1 MDSKFT
7 HTAELIRREI
17 EGILL
22 RVGLLCRVFGRGKSN
37 HSLESKLSK
46 EPGKYSLGTKL
57 IQDAIGIRVALYFSE
72 DVSIVQEL
80 LASKFELL
88 DADSTIDSPT
98 TDQFTVSR
106 HNLIFKIPSDY
117 FNEMRRAVSTNP
129 IDTTFELQIRSILSE
144 GWHEVDHD
152 LRYKSKS
159 NWDGQDDLSRALNGI
174 MATLETSEWSM
185 RKIFDDLAYRH
196 YKKGNWPAMLHCK
209 VRMRAAPHLSDTL
222 VKLMDQ
228 NEELANDIHRIN
240 RNKVIHWFAHT
251 PFRIP
256 VNLDNIVYVW
266 NEIGPKNLLVHS
278 AAPELILQAVAE
290 MSPISKY
297 RI

>member
-1 MDSKFT
+1 MNMNSKFT
-7 HTAELIRREI
+7 HTAELVRRDV
-17 EGILL
+17 EGLLL
-22 RVGLLCRVFGRGKSN
+22 RVGLLCRVFGRGKSDS
-37 HSLESKLSK
+37 SLASKLAK
-46 EPGKYSLGTKL
+46 EPGKYSLGEKL

-72 DVSIVQEL
+72 DISIVQNL
-80 LASKFELL
+80 LSSKFTLYRN
-88 DADSTIDSPT
+88 DSTIDSPT

-106 HNLIFKIPSDY
+106 HNLIFKIP
-117 FNEMRRAVSTNP
+117 NEFLYDMQRAANTNP
-129 IDTTFELQIRSILSE
+129 IDMTFELQLRSILSE

-196 YKKGNWPAMLHCK
+196 YKKQNWSAMLHSK
-209 VRMRAAPHLSDTL
+209 VRLRATPHLSDTL
-222 VKLMDQ
+222 IKLMDQ
-228 NEELANDIHRIN
+228 DISLAKDIHRIN

-256 VNLDNIVYVW
+256 VNLDNIVYIW
-266 NEIGPKNLLVHS
+266 NEIGPKNSSVHKE
-278 AAPELILQAVAE
+278 APELILQAMAE
-290 MSPISKY
+290 MQTNSKY
-297 RI
+297 